1 MIGLTEEQW
10 ERIVAML
17 PKMKAEKAK
26 KDKAGKDD
34 LNKKSKAELI
44 EIVKELTQN

>member
-1 MIGLTEEQW
+1 MIELTDEQW
-10 ERIVAML
+10 ARIVAML

-34 LNKKSKAELI
+34 LKKLSKAELI
-44 EIVKELTQN
+44 EMIREMLS